1 MREDFFEKIV
11 IFSLTQKS
19 YYSIILLVFDRY
31 ILCDSG
37 VVGNARP
44 CQGRDRG
51 FEPRL
56 SLSFFGNGDLYLRYF
71 FILWKPYHVIT

>member
-11 IFSLTQKS
+11 IFSLTQES

-56 SLSFFGNGDLYLRYF
+56 SLFLCPEGRALRISQTRFFF
-71 FILWKPYHVIT
+71 QAK

>member
-56 SLSFFGNGDLYLRYF
+56 SLFLCPESWALRISQARFFF
-71 FILWKPYHVIT
+71 QAK

>member
-1 MREDFFEKIV
+1 MIV
-11 IFSLTQKS
+11 HKVIYNLCLTERHSK
-19 YYSIILLVFDRY
+19 
-31 ILCDSG
+31 CDSG

-56 SLSFFGNGDLYLRYF
+56 SLWMR
-71 FILWKPYHVIT
+71 KR